1 MLNSRQINWCKRI
14 NNKWLKWSYKKTA
27 SSPIYS
33 IELTY
38 FNYYSIEFLIDSV
51 HIYSLILV
59 GENKVIRKISSME

>member
-14 NNKWLKWSYKKTA
+14 NKKWFKWSYKKTA
-27 SSPIYS
+27 PSPIYS

-51 HIYSLILV
+51 HIFPLILV